1 MYFLRDNPSL
11 WLLQVLGDLMFSLSP
26 PLLIY
31 FWLQRTAPFG
41 QRFVIES
48 FGIGAVTL
56 GCLSMLTVVL
66 ERFVALVL
74 VAVLPLV
81 GAGLLVTLQGES
93 GSEINAGPTE
103 EGRGGWSVLRA
114 MSGQGPRD
122 TQADTCER
130 GSGRGRLLAHGFIK
144 LVPFFCYALVFGS
157 VHFSWVGLQD
167 EASVGMWV
175 QLGASVGAMLCGAAA
190 FALARPRWGRALESI
205 MHLLLA
211 AFAIVAL
218 WLTTFLTSGYVFA
231 YLVLLNIA
239 QKLVFM
245 LILIFGFPF
254 ARTMGECTSLWSVA
268 YFSFFL
274 GTFVSARVG
283 TMHDVFDL
291 NLVTAAALIAL
302 LIVDVAGVMSLYSA
316 GNTASPKPAGAVEPA
331 PETQHQQTPA
341 PSHEQP
347 TTADSQRAALAAEG
361 FDPLPY
367 TCHLIAE
374 QHDLTRRE
382 EEILQLLAR
391 GRTAARIAETL
402 CITTA
407 TTRTHLRN
415 IYAKLDVHSQQDIL
429 DMVEE
434 FAKGTRD

>member
-1 MYFLRDNPSL
+1 MAGQNQNPHDV
-11 WLLQVLGDLMFSLSP
+11 QTG
-26 PLLIY
+26 
-31 FWLQRTAPFG
+31 
-41 QRFVIES
+41 
-48 FGIGAVTL
+48 
-56 GCLSMLTVVL
+56 
-66 ERFVALVL
+66 
-74 VAVLPLV
+74 
-81 GAGLLVTLQGES
+81 
-93 GSEINAGPTE
+93 
-103 EGRGGWSVLRA
+103 
-114 MSGQGPRD
+114 
-122 TQADTCER
+122 TCER
-130 GSGRGRLLAHGFIK
+130 GSGRGRLIVHGAIK

-157 VHFSWVGLQD
+157 VHFSWLGLQD

-175 QLGASVGAMLCGAAA
+175 QLGASVGAILCGGAA
-190 FALARPRWGRALESI
+190 FALARLRWGRALESI

-254 ARTMGECTSLWSVA
+254 ARTMGECTSLWAVA

-274 GTFVSARVG
+274 GTCVSSRVG
-283 TMHDVFDL
+283 TMYDVFDL
-291 NLVTAAALIAL
+291 NLATAAALAVL
-302 LIVDVAGVMSLYSA
+302 LVVDVAGVASLYSA
-316 GNTASPKPAGAVEPA
+316 GNAASPRPANGAGKAPEPQAPQAPAPHEPA
-331 PETQHQQTPA
+331 VVEGQKA
-341 PSHEQP
+341 M
-347 TTADSQRAALAAEG
+347 LAAEG

-374 QHDLTRRE
+374 RHDLTRRE

-434 FAKGTRD
+434 FTKGARG